1 MRSLKASLAP
11 SGDVILSMSREM
23 LMELQALVHSAREN
37 YEAVSGKFGGS
48 DDLTR
53 YLLTKHLKWEVRLD
67 DAVKSILHSLPNV
80 ESSYA

>member
-1 MRSLKASLAP
+1 
-11 SGDVILSMSREM
+11 MSREM
-23 LMELQALVHSAREN
+23 LMELQALVHCAREN

-67 DAVKSILHSLPNV
+67 DAVKSILHSLPND
-80 ESSYA
+80 ERMHHNQRERASITGLGL